1 MILLINGAE
10 LVLMSGLYYAA
21 FFDQELPQ
29 KTSVPMGGSQVMGK
43 LSENVNHMPHKT
55 SIEYRERFHKGY
67 RIILPSRIEDS
78 AAATAAAHTLP

>member
-21 FFDQELPQ
+21 FFDQEFPQ
-29 KTSVPMGGSQVMGK
+29 KRTVPMGGSQVMGK

-55 SIEYRERFHKGY
+55 SIEKDFMKDIER
-67 RIILPSRIEDS
+67 ILC
-78 AAATAAAHTLP
+78 AVVTHNL